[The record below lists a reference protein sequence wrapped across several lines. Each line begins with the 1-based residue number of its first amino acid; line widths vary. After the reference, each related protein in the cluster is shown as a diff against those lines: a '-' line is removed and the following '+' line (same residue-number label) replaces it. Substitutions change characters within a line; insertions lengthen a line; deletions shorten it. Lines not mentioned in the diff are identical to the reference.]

1 MDRRFCVDDRL
12 RDIVDAIAE
21 IEDLLGDYDFERFSK
36 ERRTRLLTERLL
48 EIVCE
53 ASRSIPEAVKQ
64 DEPAIDWRS
73 MIDLGN
79 LLRHAYHSTRADTVW
94 QIVRDRLPALKAFAE
109 GRLSRPNA

>member
-1 MDRRFCVDDRL
+1 MPPSVDDRF

-21 IEDLLGDYDFERFSK
+21 IDDLLRGYDFERFSE

-53 ASRSIPEAVKQ
+53 ASRGIPDSVKQ
-64 DEPAIDWRS
+64 SAPSIDWRS

-94 QIVRDRLPALKAFAE
+94 QIVQEHLPALKAFAE
-109 GRLSRPNA
+109 RRLDPPGG